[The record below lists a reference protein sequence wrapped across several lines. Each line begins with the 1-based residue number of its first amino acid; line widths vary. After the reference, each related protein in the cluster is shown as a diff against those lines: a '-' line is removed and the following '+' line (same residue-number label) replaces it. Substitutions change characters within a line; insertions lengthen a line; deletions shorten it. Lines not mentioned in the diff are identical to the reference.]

1 MVNVKNVRAEEV
13 QCSKVEYYLMPR
25 VMFSVDKILDCRK
38 YASALLT
45 PYFHVRLAGLLVFTS
60 ALVLICCLPLGI
72 NPSDMMYKN
81 ILLTGVHAHYMSL
94 RIILWNISIMV
105 VQY

>member
-1 MVNVKNVRAEEV
+1 MVNVKNVRAVEV

-25 VMFSVDKILDCRK
+25 FMFSVDKILDCRK

-45 PYFHVRLAGLLVFTS
+45 PIFMSGLSVFMS
-60 ALVLICCLPLGI
+60 ARVLICCLPLGI

-81 ILLTGVHAHYMSL
+81 ILLTRGTCTLYQL
-94 RIILWNISIMV
+94 KNNTIG
-105 VQY
+105 

>member
-1 MVNVKNVRAEEV
+1 MVKVKNVREEEV

-45 PYFHVRLAGLLVFTS
+45 PYIHVKIIGLHVCSSSNLLFT
-60 ALVLICCLPLGI
+60 IR
-72 NPSDMMYKN
+72 YKSFR
-81 ILLTGVHAHYMSL
+81 HD
-94 RIILWNISIMV
+94 
-105 VQY
+105 VQKHIAEGGTCTLYEFKNNTME